1 MELCSQL
8 VNRSRVVPRM
18 GTWVEISTGTLLLG
32 VPSVVPRMGTWVEI
46 PPRGLQAAGGAVVPR
61 MGTWVEMERMED
73 YLRNVKR
80 RPPHGDVG

>member
-32 VPSVVPRMGTWVEI
+32 VPSVVPRMGTWVE
-46 PPRGLQAAGGAVVPR
+46 
-61 MGTWVEMERMED
+61 MERMED